1 MTMIMRPSVPMPV
14 KRIEVITET
23 CLPRRSTKPSIRLSA
38 SIRRPL
44 VDYWQSPGVA
54 GRGGLISDQ
63 EFASYIDW
71 YVRIGQLKP
80 GEVKASDV
88 YNNRLNPFREVAAK

>member
-1 MTMIMRPSVPMPV
+1 M
-14 KRIEVITET
+14 
-23 CLPRRSTKPSIRLSA
+23 
-38 SIRRPL
+38 
-44 VDYWQSPGVA
+44 
-54 GRGGLISDQ
+54 SDQ

-88 YNNRLNPFREVAAK
+88 YTNRLNPFRDMAAK